1 MALNGNVADGVQQ
14 EMPEEVR
21 EAMVRIGPEACL
33 VLNYDVTAG
42 LDTLSRSLHTPRSD
56 PLRMSIRNI
65 VAREFKCD
73 LSTLSAAITKCP
85 NTNVLWLERSEFRPE
100 AFGELEATLMEST
113 NLEALCLK
121 RQSLSDSGAKVVAN
135 VLTKWKNKS
144 LKTLYLGYC
153 SIGHEGAQAISSSL
167 LR

>member
-1 MALNGNVADGVQQ
+1 MAINGNVANGMQP

-21 EAMVRIGPEACL
+21 EVMLRIGPEACL

-42 LDTLSRSLHTPRSD
+42 LDTLSRLLHTPRSD
-56 PLRMSIRNI
+56 PLRVRIQNI

-73 LSTLSAAITKCP
+73 LSTLSAVITKCP
-85 NTNVLWLERSEFRPE
+85 NMNVLWLERSEFRSE
-100 AFGELEATLMEST
+100 AFGALESALMESI

-121 RQSLSDSGAKVVAN
+121 RQNLSDSGAKVVAN

-153 SIGHEGAQAISSSL
+153 SIGHEGAQAISACL